1 MKVAIF
7 SDLHDNIPNLNL
19 FLSWVKK
26 HKIGN
31 LIFCGDLANV
41 ETLKYLAES
50 FTDKIY
56 MVGGNADSFYLA
68 DTKKFKNLVYAE
80 DKLEFK
86 LDNQK
91 ILIVHKPTDLKKI
104 LAEGNGGF
112 DFAFHGHTHKP
123 WFSQQDGLIIANPGT
138 LKEIFG
144 KSSFALLDTETGK
157 LELKIL
163 ETL

>member
-19 FLSWVKK
+19 FLNWVKK
-26 HKIGN
+26 NKIER

-41 ETLKYLAES
+41 ATLKYLAES
-50 FTDKIY
+50 FTGKIY
-56 MVGGNADSFYLA
+56 IVGGNADSFYLS

-86 LDNQK
+86 IDNQK
-91 ILIVHKPTDLKKI
+91 IIIVHKPTDLRRY
-104 LAEGNGGF
+104 LFEDNSF
-112 DFAFHGHTHKP
+112 NFAFYGHTHKP
-123 WFSQQDGLIIANPGT
+123 WFKQEDGVIVANPGT
-138 LKEIFG
+138 LKEYLG
-144 KSSFALLDTETGK
+144 RSSFAILDTKNGK

-163 ETL
+163 ESI

>member
-7 SDLHDNIPNLNL
+7 SDLHDNLPNLNL
-19 FLSWVKK
+19 FLAWVKK
-26 HKIGN
+26 HQVDS

-41 ETLKYLAES
+41 ATLKLLAES
-50 FTDKIY
+50 FPNKIY
-56 MVGGNADSFYLA
+56 MVGGNADSFYLS
-68 DTKKFKNLVYAE
+68 DTKKFKNITYAE

-91 ILIVHKPTDLKKI
+91 IIIVHKPTDLKRY
-104 LAEGNGGF
+104 LLEDSSF

-123 WFSQQDGLIIANPGT
+123 WLTKQDGLIIANPGT
-138 LKEIFG
+138 LTEIFG
-144 KSSFALLDTETGK
+144 KSSFAVLDTETGK

-163 ETL
+163 ETI